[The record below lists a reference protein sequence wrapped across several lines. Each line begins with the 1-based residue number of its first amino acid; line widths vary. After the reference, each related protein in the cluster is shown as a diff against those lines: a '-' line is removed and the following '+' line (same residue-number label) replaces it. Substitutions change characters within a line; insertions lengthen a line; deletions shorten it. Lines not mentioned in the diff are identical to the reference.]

1 VPRALAD
8 SVVVVTGA
16 SSGIGRASALAFA
29 ERGARVVVAARREE
43 ALRGLASE
51 CGDALAVPTDVTD
64 EAAVQELAR
73 RAVETY
79 GRIDVWFNNAGVYLL
94 GRFEDTPPEAFRQV
108 VETNF
113 FGAVHGA
120 RAALPRFRSQ
130 GNGTLIN
137 TASILGRVAGPY
149 LSAYS
154 ASKFAIRGLTGALRQ
169 ELRGAGDI
177 HACAVLPAPI
187 DTPLFRHTAN
197 YTGRAVKPPR
207 PVYDADQVAR
217 AVVSLAERPRK
228 EVIVGGSG
236 RMLAVQQR
244 LSLRLG
250 EWGSAVYIE
259 ADTFADGS
267 APPTDGNLYAP
278 VRGRETVGDGWRSN
292 VVLRSAP
299 ALLAA
304 ALPAAGLIWLRR

>member
-1 VPRALAD
+1 MPRALAD

-154 ASKFAIRGLTGALRQ
+154 AGKFAIRGLTEALRQ